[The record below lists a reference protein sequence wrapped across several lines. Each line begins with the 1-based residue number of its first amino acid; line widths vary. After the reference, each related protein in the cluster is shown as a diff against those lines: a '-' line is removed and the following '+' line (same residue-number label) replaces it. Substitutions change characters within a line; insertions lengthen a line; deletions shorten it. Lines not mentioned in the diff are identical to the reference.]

1 MAEIQTGVML
11 RSFLIALLIVAPV
24 GVLWWRRI
32 RPARQGGPTP
42 QHDLSVSVGPEAH
55 APSLESVIDEIA
67 RLGALNRAEAV
78 TVTIPHVLTLDGDP
92 APRTVV
98 DALVHDALVR
108 SGLVPTAELDTG
120 EARVVECLHRD
131 NAGRRSTGG

>member
-11 RSFLIALLIVAPV
+11 RSFLIALVIVAPV
-24 GVLWWRRI
+24 GAFWWRRI
-32 RPARQGGPTP
+32 HTRRGDDTDRQSDRPTSDAPAA
-42 QHDLSVSVGPEAH
+42 DL
-55 APSLESVIDEIA
+55 PSLESVIDEIA
-67 RLGALNRAEAV
+67 RLGALTRTKAV
-78 TVTIPHVLTLDGDP
+78 TLTIPHDLTLDGDP

-120 EARVVECLHRD
+120 EARFVECLHRG
-131 NAGRRSTGG
+131 AGG